1 MKAKAV
7 SRRSPG
13 DDAVDPPLNDP
24 SPITRP
30 INSRTATMALRL
42 PRTAP

>member
-13 DDAVDPPLNDP
+13 DDAVDPRLN
-24 SPITRP
+24 
-30 INSRTATMALRL
+30 MASGLHAR
-42 PRTAP
+42 